1 MNKDNINNYVKIIG
15 NIFLDLNIW
24 KGISARTQFG
34 LDYGNAYNRAVDG
47 FGRKQE
53 EETVMEKIMW
63 AVINHIR

>member
-1 MNKDNINNYVKIIG
+1 MSKI
-15 NIFLDLNIW
+15 FSLD
-24 KGISARTQFG
+24 SSVFG
-34 LDYGNAYNRAVDG
+34 KVFRQEPSLALIMAMLIIVLLMA